1 VAEYLGLLPTLLYIL
16 SAFAA
21 LFCVLAGLGKHLHG
35 ARTVWAVWAI
45 YVPLVTG
52 SCIYALS
59 ALRIPDEDTSIRVL
73 YYCAVSLAS
82 IGFPLWCGARMLVD
96 LDRRRPPMREPLQVA
111 AAWGVSVATAP
122 VGLLLMFVVDTV
134 AAAFGWSPW
143 GPIGI

>member
-1 VAEYLGLLPTLLYIL
+1 LAEYLRLLPTLLYIV

-21 LFCVLAGLGKHLHG
+21 LFCVVAGVGKRLRG
-35 ARTVWAVWAI
+35 VRTVWAVWGI

-59 ALRIPDEDTSIRVL
+59 GLRVPNDETPIRLL

-111 AAWGVSVATAP
+111 AAWAVSVATAP
-122 VGLLLMFVVDTV
+122 VGLLLMLVVDTV

-143 GPIGI
+143 GPVWI

>member
-1 VAEYLGLLPTLLYIL
+1 LVEYVSLLPTLLYIL

-21 LFCVLAGLGKHLHG
+21 LFCVVAGVGKHLRG
-35 ARTVWAVWAI
+35 PRTVWAVWGV

-59 ALRIPDEDTSIRVL
+59 GLRVPDDETPIRVL
-73 YYCAVSLAS
+73 YYGAVSLAS

-122 VGLLLMFVVDTV
+122 VGLLLMFVVDAI

-143 GPIGI
+143 GQIGM